1 MILSLVGL
9 AILFLICFLG
19 VPLGYGMLIIG
30 TVGFAYLRG
39 PVPAM
44 EMAGQQ
50 IVDLSMN
57 YNFSTL
63 PLFILM
69 GAFVHRAKL
78 SEDLYEAANAWLSHW
93 RGGGDAT
100 DAQVQIS

>member
-1 MILSLVGL
+1 VASRDTDFWSTQPMILSLVGL

-44 EMAGQQ
+44 EIAGSRSL
-50 IVDLSMN
+50 IC
-57 YNFSTL
+57 
-63 PLFILM
+63 
-69 GAFVHRAKL
+69 R
-78 SEDLYEAANAWLSHW
+78 
-93 RGGGDAT
+93 
-100 DAQVQIS
+100 